1 MARYILFNLAFF
13 LIVLKDSLKKL
24 FVGVEVNEK
33 KLKQIL
39 EHLEK
44 KEETKKKE
52 ANDYKHL
59 AKDLI
64 EAKNKLSK
72 ELRKN
77 K

>member
-1 MARYILFNLAFF
+1 M
-13 LIVLKDSLKKL
+13 
-24 FVGVEVNEK
+24 NEK